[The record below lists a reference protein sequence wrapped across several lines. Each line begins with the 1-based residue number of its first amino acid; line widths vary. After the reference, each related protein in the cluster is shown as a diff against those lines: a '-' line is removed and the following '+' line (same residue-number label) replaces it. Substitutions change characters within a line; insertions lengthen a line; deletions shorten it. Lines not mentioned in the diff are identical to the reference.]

1 MLIDWKTFPEM
12 PTARAGATRR
22 GMCGGKISA
31 VRINL
36 PADAPFNLRHHSHD
50 NEQLLVIVS
59 GELHFRVDENRF
71 TARAGDMVFIPAGSV
86 HGATGV
92 GPQGCDYYEIFSPG
106 RPDTLPGWIGPSVM
120 NYE

>member
-1 MLIDWKTFPEM
+1 MLIDWNKFPEM

-22 GMCGGKISA
+22 GMSGAKISA
-31 VRINL
+31 VRIKL

-50 NEQLLVIVS
+50 NEQLLVIVK
-59 GELHFRVDENRF
+59 GELHFRVDDNRF
-71 TARAGDMVFIPAGSV
+71 TARDGDMVFIPAGAV

-92 GPQGCDYYEIFSPG
+92 GPQGCDYYEIFAPA
-106 RPDTLPGWIGPSVM
+106 RTDTLPGWIGPSVM